1 MQADATGIP
10 KLSERAQ
17 IAIDAASAAKT
28 DKERA
33 EAWKAATSDKAV
45 AGELTAFAAAMEK
58 RFGADGVRAMVR
70 ADQPG
75 AKAFEGGASVAPA
88 ERQAAAEA
96 GRATSIIKS
105 GERALASSNVSER
118 LSQQSKLGA
127 GLKP

>member
-1 MQADATGIP
+1 M
-10 KLSERAQ
+10 
-17 IAIDAASAAKT
+17 AIDAASAAKT
-28 DKERA
+28 DRERA

-58 RFGADGVRAMVR
+58 RFGADGVRAMIR
-70 ADQPG
+70 SEQAG
-75 AKAFEGGASVAPA
+75 AKAFDGGASVATA
-88 ERQAAAEA
+88 DRQAVAEA

-105 GERALASSNVSER
+105 GERALASSKVSER